1 MSGTSTIATVL
12 HVAGYPTAV
21 ALLTRFVPVVR
32 ERRVRWFLAHEAG
45 MAAITGGWVLRGD
58 NRAAAVNGT
67 WLVLAAVW
75 YALGGRHRTRR
86 TA

>member
-1 MSGTSTIATVL
+1 MSGTSTIATAL

-21 ALLTRFVPVVR
+21 AVLIRFVPVVR

-45 MAAITGGWVLRGD
+45 MAAITGGWLLRGND
-58 NRAAAVNGT
+58 GAAAVNGG

-75 YALGGRHRTRR
+75 YALAGRRR
-86 TA
+86 IA